1 MSEQMVI
8 GVVIVA
14 ALVVVGMV
22 VYLIKGNWE
31 LIKKLRKAD
40 KQAKLEQKRIE
51 LGLKQEAIAKKKKE
65 IQDQIE
71 ELMRLNK

>member
-14 ALVVVGMV
+14 ALVVIGMV

-40 KQAKLEQKRIE
+40 KQAKLEAKRIE
-51 LGLKQEAIAKKKKE
+51 LGLKQAAIAKKKKE

-71 ELMRLNK
+71 ELMGLNK

>member
-1 MSEQMVI
+1 MSEQVII

-40 KQAKLEQKRIE
+40 KQAKLEAKRIQ
-51 LGLKQEAIAKKKKE
+51 LGLKQEAIANKKKE